1 MMDNIKDIYF
11 GVFVHDEYS
20 KLAILKLL
28 QDNNVRIPKGWK
40 KYIHHMTIAFN
51 NGSPQF
57 DILYN
62 MYKDSF
68 GESVKL
74 EIDGIGVSEDA
85 IAVRVNWKYP
95 IANKIPHI
103 TVATPPDGKPV
114 NSNKI
119 IGWEG
124 LKKPITIYGKIGH
137 FAK

>member
-1 MMDNIKDIYF
+1 
-11 GVFVHDEYS
+11 
-20 KLAILKLL
+20 
-28 QDNNVRIPKGWK
+28 
-40 KYIHHMTIAFN
+40 MTIAFN
-51 NGSPQF
+51 NGSPEF

-68 GESVKL
+68 GENVKL

-85 IAVRVNWKYP
+85 IAVRVNWEYP
-95 IANKIPHI
+95 IGNKIPHI

-124 LKKPITIYGKIGH
+124 LKNPITIYGKFGH
-137 FAK
+137 FAR

>member
-1 MMDNIKDIYF
+1 MKSKVIYF
-11 GVFVHDEYS
+11 GVFIFYNEYS

-28 QDNNVRIPKGWK
+28 QDNNVKLPKGWK
-40 KYIHHMTIAFN
+40 LYNHHMTIAFN
-51 NGSPQF
+51 NGSTEF
-57 DILYN
+57 DNLYN
-62 MYKDSF
+62 KYKDGF
-68 GESVKL
+68 GQNVRLK
-74 EIDGIGVSEDA
+74 IDGIGVSDDA

-119 IGWEG
+119 TNWFD
-124 LKKPITIYGKIGH
+124 LKEPITIYGKLGH

>member
-1 MMDNIKDIYF
+1 
-11 GVFVHDEYS
+11 
-20 KLAILKLL
+20 
-28 QDNNVRIPKGWK
+28 
-40 KYIHHMTIAFN
+40 MTIAFN
-51 NGSPQF
+51 NGSPEF

-68 GESVKL
+68 GENVKL